1 MKCLPFNAMNYIADQ
16 VLGVHAVLLKMLIV
30 AQLAKIFL
38 AFYMSKGALLRSP
51 ELANGPYPEKY
62 VSSSQPHILFPKG
75 SLSHYPPS
83 TLSSFRFSD

>member
-51 ELANGPYPEKY
+51 QLAN
-62 VSSSQPHILFPKG
+62 
-75 SLSHYPPS
+75 
-83 TLSSFRFSD
+83 